1 MTKRGDCSH
10 RHCHCSGEEEPDWPT
25 PSSSTNPNNRA
36 VCLPYVVGRMG
47 CRVNSRVRA
56 AGWRG
61 GLVAHRMAKSGISKQ
76 VAIVVATTAEL
87 ADVKFDVV
95 ADIGVAAA
103 EIVGIVAG
111 VVGEVVADAA
121 AVVVAGSVLGI
132 VNDLELKAAAFVL
145 VATSVGVGEIVVLGI
160 ARGVV

>member
-1 MTKRGDCSH
+1 
-10 RHCHCSGEEEPDWPT
+10 
-25 PSSSTNPNNRA
+25 
-36 VCLPYVVGRMG
+36 
-47 CRVNSRVRA
+47 
-56 AGWRG
+56 
-61 GLVAHRMAKSGISKQ
+61 MAKSGISKQ